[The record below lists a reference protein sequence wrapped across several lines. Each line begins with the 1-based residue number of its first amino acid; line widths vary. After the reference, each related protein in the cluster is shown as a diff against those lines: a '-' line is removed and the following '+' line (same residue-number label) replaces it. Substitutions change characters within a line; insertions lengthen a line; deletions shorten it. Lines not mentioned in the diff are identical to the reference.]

1 MKEHPASTL
10 FPLLRGAEFDAL
22 VKDIETHGQQEAI
35 YRLRGAIID
44 GRNRLRACEKLG
56 VKPWIEDL
64 DPEEHPDPHAL
75 VMSLNFHR
83 RHLRPHEK
91 GAALAAYMQRIG
103 AKKRPGPGRPKKSA
117 ESADSP
123 SIASVAKQLGVAERT
138 ARDNLKAADA
148 FETLPEDL
156 KGAVGGGDKTL
167 REAVKA
173 DRDRKEI
180 EELKKVSP
188 EVAKR
193 RKQERARLDRIET
206 VRGLANRVASTW
218 LALDRTK
225 TVARRVV
232 RDDPKLAGR
241 LQQEIE
247 KLIKAAEGY
256 LG

>member
-1 MKEHPASTL
+1 MKEHAASTL

-138 ARDNLKAADA
+138 ARDHLAAADDYRSLPKPLKAKVD
-148 FETLPEDL
+148 
-156 KGAVGGGDKTL
+156 VG
-167 REAVKA
+167 
-173 DRDRKEI
+173 EI
-180 EELKKVSP
+180 TPAQGKQ
-188 EVAKR
+188 VA
-193 RKQERARLDRIET
+193 ARLDRKPGGNGQLKPAAQEVIEQHQADVKDEHKFRRWWANTVQGMDHWAPWFRKQRWGDAAMEGYQRQIET
-206 VRGLANRVASTW
+206 VRGL
-218 LALDRTK
+218 LE
-225 TVARRVV
+225 
-232 RDDPKLAGR
+232 
-241 LQQEIE
+241 QME
-247 KLIKAAEGY
+247 KAK
-256 LG
+256 